1 MLLANVRGEK
11 VIDLGFGRMLC
22 RCRSLLSK
30 RLSMLSIKAELS
42 QPSGLQLSVGRT
54 AQLAGVQCK
63 AEIETNAVH
72 RSWLCLG
79 LKSGK
84 VSQQKEQPHEE
95 SQGGEQSGNPIG
107 VIHIPWVSCV

>member
-1 MLLANVRGEK
+1 
-11 VIDLGFGRMLC
+11 
-22 RCRSLLSK
+22 
-30 RLSMLSIKAELS
+30 MLSIKAELS

-54 AQLAGVQCK
+54 AQLAGVRCK

-79 LKSGK
+79 LNSGK

-95 SQGGEQSGNPIG
+95 SQGGEQSGHPIG
-107 VIHIPWVSCV
+107 VIHIPWHSCICIVQ